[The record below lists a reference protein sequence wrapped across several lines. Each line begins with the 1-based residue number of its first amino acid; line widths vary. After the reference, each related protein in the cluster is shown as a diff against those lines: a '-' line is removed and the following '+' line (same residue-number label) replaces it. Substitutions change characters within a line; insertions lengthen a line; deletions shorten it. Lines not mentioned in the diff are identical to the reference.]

1 MVSLA
6 CAATGADAEKGAV
19 HWSYTGD
26 DGPEHWGDLTPD
38 FVQCKV
44 GLNQSPI
51 DIVASIE
58 AQLPSLEIDYRT
70 QTPIYWISRRI
81 FPKP

>member
-1 MVSLA
+1 MRKYAATLMVSLA
-6 CAATGADAEKGAV
+6 CAAAGAAAEKEA
-19 HWSYTGD
+19 
-26 DGPEHWGDLTPD
+26 EHWGDLTPD
-38 FVQCKV
+38 FVQCEV

-58 AQLPSLEIDYRT
+58 AQLPPLEIDYRT